1 MTIIAVA
8 NQKGGV
14 AKTTTVQT
22 LGAAFS
28 DLGLDVLLV
37 DLDPQSCLT
46 YSMGVDADGL
56 DLSVH
61 DVMLDRTTAGKA
73 RLDLEGADLLP
84 STIDL
89 AGSEVHLLTKTGR
102 EHVLAKALRPLRSEY
117 DLILIDCPPSLGL
130 LTINGLT
137 AAQSLLIPVQPE
149 TLSRRGVGQLLETV
163 DDVRSYTNPKLETLG
178 AVATMYDGRTRLA
191 QRVLQELP
199 EQYGLEVLRP
209 PIPKTVRVA
218 EAPELGTTVLEY
230 APRSQAAQ
238 AYRDLAVTIRERL

>member
-1 MTIIAVA
+1 MTILAVA

-22 LGAAFS
+22 LGAAFA

-46 YSMGVDADGL
+46 YSMGIDADAL

-61 DVMLDRTTAGKA
+61 DMMLDRTTAGKA

-89 AGSEVHLLTKTGR
+89 AGSEVHLLTRTGR
-102 EHVLAKALRPLRSEY
+102 EHVLSKALRPLRSEY
-117 DLILIDCPPSLGL
+117 DLIVIDCPPSLGL

-149 TLSRRGVGQLLETV
+149 TLSRRAVGQLLETV
-163 DDVRSYTNPKLETLG
+163 DDVRSYTNPKLDTLG
-178 AVATMYDGRTRLA
+178 AVATIYDGRTRLA

-199 EQYGLEVLRP
+199 EQYGLEVLPP

-218 EAPELGTTVLEY
+218 EAPELGKTVLEY
-230 APRSQAAQ
+230 APCSHAAQ
-238 AYRDLAVTIRERL
+238 AYRELAVTIQERL